1 MRYKVWFNN
10 GREYAVCYGKDTVE
24 AANAF
29 GDYHPTT
36 AITAITEY
44 RDPTEPAA
52 ELSQLIEGVNP
63 DKVIDDLIA
72 AIAEAGV
79 AHRVAGYLA
88 RHGYGTRDE
97 LEE

>member
-1 MRYKVWFNN
+1 MRYKVWFNS
-10 GREYAVCYGKDTVE
+10 GREYAVCYGNDTVE

-29 GDYHPTT
+29 GDYHPNTV
-36 AITAITEY
+36 ITAITEY
-44 RDPTEPAA
+44 PDATEPTGG
-52 ELSQLIEGVNP
+52 LYTLIEGVNP
-63 DKVIDDLIA
+63 NEVIDDLID

-79 AHRVAGYLA
+79 THRVAGYLA